1 MNIGVEAKMGRRKE
15 VAIKISQK
23 VTQTEG
29 MTRGRALRWEARMS
43 LECLRKRK
51 GQWGWKIMSEVGK

>member
-1 MNIGVEAKMGRRKE
+1 MNIGVEAKVGRRKE
-15 VAIKISQK
+15 VAVKISQK

-51 GQWGWKIMSEVGK
+51 GQ

>member
-1 MNIGVEAKMGRRKE
+1 MNTGVEAKMGRRKE
-15 VAIKISQK
+15 VAVKIRQK

-29 MTRGRALRWEARMS
+29 MTRGRALRGEVRVS

-51 GQWGWKIMSEVGK
+51 DQ